1 MSDDEDV
8 NEFADRILTEARF
21 WVQVATDAER
31 TIICS
36 PENESRIKSWIDGRG
51 LEHIL
56 KVMVETY
63 VPDDQMF
70 VIDHNAIEASQRQY
84 LARPLDWHP

>member
-1 MSDDEDV
+1 M
-8 NEFADRILTEARF
+8 NEFADEVLTEARF
-21 WVQVATDAER
+21 WVQVTTDSER

-36 PENESRIKSWIDGRG
+36 PENESRIKSWIDARG
-51 LEHIL
+51 LGHIL

-70 VIDHNAIEASQRQY
+70 VIDHNAIEASQRQWIWK
-84 LARPLDWHP
+84 PGTI